1 MVKTGGWLCA
11 EMLEILVFG
20 SGMMV
25 LFFLTQTSGQQE
37 NLAIMEI
44 TNTVASSVMILDFG
58 TMCIAKAWLMWLAKK
73 VVFSSEP
80 SCLKAD

>member
-25 LFFLTQTSGQQE
+25 LFFLAQTSGQQE
-37 NLAIMEI
+37 NLTIMET

-58 TMCIAKAWLMWLAKK
+58 TICIAKA
-73 VVFSSEP
+73 
-80 SCLKAD
+80 